1 MNGQDVVGNPRKSF
15 LQSFLPSVSFCLK
28 SQLFSCLNKIL
39 QFIYPRNATIDQT
52 PIPVVSVEIAPL
64 RLNSKWGSIRHAKQK
79 PSLTRSLR
87 MLASLTC
94 LPTPPRAV
102 TPQTTRGVCSMWDL
116 LSISGGPQVS
126 SSALRAQLFQFKS
139 GGKIGTLWGH
149 VWLLSCY
156 VWPLEDFFFN
166 WINYQHLKIRKLHIK
181 IHILSSLW

>member
-1 MNGQDVVGNPRKSF
+1 MKVGTSIWKVPRTQHMMHLAEFSHNVTRLYNLAPFRNVEMLLFLYPSSPCSGKSRSWR
-15 LQSFLPSVSFCLK
+15 LWQ
-28 SQLFSCLNKIL
+28 
-39 QFIYPRNATIDQT
+39 
-52 PIPVVSVEIAPL
+52 PL
-64 RLNSKWGSIRHAKQK
+64 MIRHAKQK

-139 GGKIGTLWGH
+139 GGKIGTL
-149 VWLLSCY
+149 
-156 VWPLEDFFFN
+156 
-166 WINYQHLKIRKLHIK
+166 
-181 IHILSSLW
+181 